1 VVKVSVIIPAYNG
14 DRYLAEAIDSV
25 LQQTYQDYEI
35 IVVDDGSTDNTAQV
49 VKQYGKAVRYLSQIN
64 QGVAASRNLGLAAAL
79 GDYIAFLDQ
88 DDVFLPH
95 KLVSQVALLEQNVDL
110 GMVNSGWQI
119 YRENPIGDYTHSSAS
134 PSGILKDSLRD
145 RQVEVEAAVQ
155 PWQQIP
161 QLTAVNLII
170 WKPVFL
176 GAILFRRHWLERA
189 GGFNTT
195 LEQTPDV
202 DLVMRLAKIGCPAAW
217 VKKVTVKYRQ
227 HETNA
232 SKNVLLQAQELN
244 QITTNFF
251 TQSTLTPELKN
262 IEAQSRY
269 QSLIWSAWRLHQ
281 TGYLTEM
288 SNYLDESQ
296 AYSHQ
301 YPTKIPLDW
310 LESFKNYSAEYGQQF
325 DASALIASD
334 EWQSLVHQCML

>member
-1 VVKVSVIIPAYNG
+1 MVQVSVIIPAYNG

-49 VKQYGKAVRYLSQIN
+49 VRQYGKVVRYLSQTN

-79 GDYIAFLDQ
+79 GNYIAFLDQ
-88 DDVFLPH
+88 DDIFLPD
-95 KLVSQVALLEQNVDL
+95 KLSSQVALLEQDADL

-119 YRENPIGDYTHSSAS
+119 YRENQLG
-134 PSGILKDSLRD
+134 D
-145 RQVEVEAAVQ
+145 RQGEVEAAVQ

-161 QLTAVNLII
+161 QLTATNLII

-176 GAILFRRHWLERA
+176 GAILFRRNWLERA

-217 VKKVTVKYRQ
+217 VEKVTVRYRQ

-232 SKNVLLQAQELN
+232 SKNALLQAQELN
-244 QITTNFF
+244 QITANFF
-251 TQSTLTPELKN
+251 TQSTLTPELKTV
-262 IEAQSRY
+262 EAQSRY

-281 TGYLTEM
+281 TGYLAEM
-288 SNYLDESQ
+288 SNYLKKSQ

-301 YPTKIPLDW
+301 YPTQIPLNW
-310 LESFKNYSAEYGQQF
+310 LESFQNYSAEYGQQF
-325 DASALIASD
+325 DAGTLIASN

>member
-1 VVKVSVIIPAYNG
+1 MVVKVSVVIPAYNG
-14 DRYLAEAIDSV
+14 DRYLGAAIDSV
-25 LQQTYQDYEI
+25 LGQTYQDYEI

-49 VKQYGKAVRYLSQIN
+49 AKQYGKAVRYLSQTN
-64 QGVAASRNLGLAAAL
+64 QGVAASRNLGLAAAM

-88 DDVFLPH
+88 DDLFLPD
-95 KLVSQVALLEQNVDL
+95 KLSSQVALLDRDDKL

-119 YRENPIGDYTHSSAS
+119 YRG
-134 PSGILKDSLRD
+134 DSLSD
-145 RQVEVEAAVQ
+145 CQAERQAAVK

-161 QLTAVNLII
+161 QLTATNLII

-176 GAILFRRHWLERA
+176 GAMLFRRNWLERA

-202 DLVMRLAKIGCPAAW
+202 DLVLRLAKIGCPAAW
-217 VKKVTVKYRQ
+217 VEQVTVKYRQ

-232 SKNVLLQAQELN
+232 SNDALRQAQELN
-244 QITTNFF
+244 QITADFF
-251 TQSTLTPELKN
+251 TQSNLAPEIKTL
-262 IEAQSRY
+262 EAQSRY
-269 QSLIWSAWRLHQ
+269 QSLIWGAWRLNQ

-288 SNYLDESQ
+288 SNYLRESQ
-296 AYSHQ
+296 AYSDQ

-325 DASALIASD
+325 DVNTLIASR
-334 EWQSLVHQCML
+334 EWQSLVHQCLL

>member
-1 VVKVSVIIPAYNG
+1 MIKVSVVIPAYNG

-35 IVVDDGSTDNTAQV
+35 IVVDDGSTDHTAQV
-49 VKQYGKAVRYLSQIN
+49 AQQYGKAVRYLTQTN

-88 DDVFLPH
+88 DDLFLPH
-95 KLVSQVALLEQNVDL
+95 KLSSQTALLDRDADL

-119 YRENPIGDYTHSSAS
+119 YSGNSISDREAWAEPN
-134 PSGILKDSLRD
+134 
-145 RQVEVEAAVQ
+145 RQDAAEAAVK
-155 PWQQIP
+155 PWSQIP
-161 QLTAVNLII
+161 QLTSANLII

-176 GAILFRRHWLERA
+176 GAMLFRRNWLERV
-189 GGFNTT
+189 GGFNTS

-202 DLVMRLAKIGCPAAW
+202 DLVMRLAKIDCPAAW
-217 VKKVTVKYRQ
+217 VEQITVKYRQ

-232 SKNVLLQAQELN
+232 SKNTLLQAQELN
-244 QITTNFF
+244 QITANFF
-251 TQSTLTPELKN
+251 TQSNLTPAIKT

-281 TGYLTEM
+281 TGYLAEM
-288 SNYLDESQ
+288 RDYLRESQ
-296 AYSHQ
+296 VYSDQ

-310 LESFKNYSAEYGQQF
+310 VESFQNYSAEYGQQF
-325 DASALIASD
+325 DVNTLLASD
-334 EWQSLVHQCML
+334 EWQGLLHQCVL